1 MPANKS
7 FPRSRRLGSL
17 TFAFAAF
24 GLLACLPRHATELRA
39 VEVPVT
45 ELTVAAAADLKF
57 ALADLLVG
65 FRQIHPGITV
75 KVAYG
80 SSGNFH
86 AQIRNGAPYDLY
98 FSADI
103 AYPRQLA
110 EAGLALDGDVFRYA
124 IGRLVVWVPADSP
137 IDVVRLHEGAL
148 LAPSARK
155 VAIANPRHA
164 PYGAAAV
171 AALKKLGVLD
181 RVSPRFVL
189 GDNIAQTAQFV
200 QTGAADIGVIS
211 LSLAVSAP
219 LRESGRYW
227 EIPADAFPRMDQ
239 GGLILRSTRSP
250 DEARALRDYILG
262 PAGRE
267 LLRRYGFFLPDS

>member
-1 MPANKS
+1 MRFLRIA
-7 FPRSRRLGSL
+7 LLSL
-17 TFAFAAF
+17 VTFAAPAAP
-24 GLLACLPRHATELRA
+24 AARA
-39 VEVPVT
+39 ARAT

-57 ALADLLVG
+57 ALADLLEG
-65 FRQIHPGITV
+65 FRQNHPDITV

-80 SSGNFH
+80 SSGSFH
-86 AQIRNGAPYDLY
+86 AQIKNGAPYDLY

-110 EAGLALDGDVFRYA
+110 EAGLALDDEVFRYA

-137 IDVVRLHEGAL
+137 IDVVRLHENAL
-148 LAPSARK
+148 LDPAVRK
-155 VAIANPRHA
+155 IAIANPRHA
-164 PYGAAAV
+164 PYGVAAV
-171 AALKKLGVLD
+171 AALKKLGVHD
-181 RVSPRFVL
+181 RVAPRFVL

-200 QTGAADIGVIS
+200 QTGSADIGVIA
-211 LSLAVSAP
+211 LSLAVSP
-219 LRESGRYW
+219 GLRDSGRYW

-239 GGLILRSTRSP
+239 GGMILRSTHSP
-250 DEARALRDYILG
+250 AEARALRDHILG